1 LDINNMLKKRLNVLL
16 VEDDPDYVPLVQAWL
31 AACPDAEFAVNW
43 TDTMLTGLQRLALG
57 DIDAILL
64 DLNLPDSSGADT
76 FYSVHSNA
84 QGIPIV
90 LLSASDSEALSM
102 HLVLAGA
109 QDYLVKE
116 ACNARVLSRALL
128 HGVLRQSAHSSAHSP
143 EHRETSRLIGLL
155 GAKGGVGASTLA
167 CTLAA
172 EMGRVTLQDTLL
184 ADLDLQANSLSFL
197 LGLPARRTV
206 ADALSNISHLD
217 RACWSSIVTS
227 GPENLQ
233 VLESADLLG
242 AAGPTP
248 EKLVQLFHFVRL
260 YYPWTVL
267 DLGRMNPAAAAMLP
281 ILNHIVVVT
290 TDHVASLHQ
299 ARRMLEL
306 MRQMDIH
313 TSKLGLAV
321 CRTGREGSL
330 AQRDVERTFA
340 GIATTLLPESAAE
353 VKEAMMESRLV
364 ARTSPYRSAVS
375 ALAHRLA
382 GVAEAAPARESA
394 ISHLLSLGGRLK
406 RTRESAAVETQS
418 R

>member
-1 LDINNMLKKRLNVLL
+1 MIKKRLNVLL

-31 AACPDAEFAVNW
+31 AACPDAEFVVNW
-43 TDTMLTGLQRLALG
+43 TDTLLTGVQRLALG
-57 DIDAILL
+57 GIDAILL

-76 FYSVHSNA
+76 FHGVHANA

-102 HLVLAGA
+102 SLVLSGA

-116 ACNARVLSRALL
+116 ACDGRVLSRALL
-128 HGVLRQSAHSSAHSP
+128 HGVLRQSARSTGGAADQQ
-143 EHRETSRLIGLL
+143 EKSRLVGLL
-155 GAKGGVGASTLA
+155 GAKGGVGTSTLA

-172 EMGRVTLQDTLL
+172 EVGRVTLQDTLL
-184 ADLDLQANSLSFL
+184 ADLDLHANSLSFL
-197 LGLPARRTV
+197 LGLPARRTI
-206 ADALSNISHLD
+206 ADAISNMSHLD
-217 RACWSSIVTS
+217 RACWNSIVTT
-227 GPENLQ
+227 GPDNLH
-233 VLESADLLG
+233 VLESSDLMG

-260 YYPWTVL
+260 YYAWTVL
-267 DLGRMNPAAAAMLP
+267 DLGRLSPAASAMLP
-281 ILNHIVVVT
+281 ILSHIVVVT
-290 TDHVASLHQ
+290 TDHVASLNP

-306 MRQMDIH
+306 TRQMEIGAH
-313 TSKLGLAV
+313 KIRLAV
-321 CRTGREGSL
+321 SITGREGSL
-330 AQRDVERTFA
+330 SQRDMERMFA
-340 GIATTLLPESAAE
+340 GVPTVLLPESSAE
-353 VKEAMMESRLV
+353 MKEAMMESRLV

-394 ISHLLSLGGRLK
+394 ISHLLTLGGRLK
-406 RTRESAAVETQS
+406 RAKEPAAVETPT